1 MSNKKEKVSLKDTAM
16 EEMQKLIESHN
27 QLIQQINDANAQLA
41 DLKSA
46 IVEKQGY
53 LKGLEDCDAQ
63 CDKEKK

>member
-1 MSNKKEKVSLKDTAM
+1 M

-27 QLIQQINDANAQLA
+27 QLIQQINDANTQLA